1 MPFVEMLQ
9 PMPGPTEVLSKICEQ
24 FLSQNIAAL
33 IYITNSE
40 KYGRETV
47 ASQYFLELAKYVGI
61 PVISW
66 NADNS
71 ALEQVFLIYLHIKT
85 LQRHVDEKICYDTPA
100 KWR

>member
-71 ALEQVFLIYLHIKT
+71 ALEQVCFDVST
-85 LQRHVDEKICYDTPA
+85 CYSSSTYC
-100 KWR
+100 

>member
-1 MPFVEMLQ
+1 
-9 PMPGPTEVLSKICEQ
+9 MPGPTEVLSKICEQ
-24 FLSQNIAAL
+24 FLSQHIAAL

-71 ALEQVFLIYLHIKT
+71 ALEQVRVSDISTTMLPRIL
-85 LQRHVDEKICYDTPA
+85 LTPD
-100 KWR
+100 